1 MNALAK
7 CLTVIAL
14 CFGTSVLCCSQNLPT
29 WEIQTAIQFNRQ
41 MIHTNNR
48 VFNPQYQ
55 RLILNRYPVLPTS
68 LDFQILKNENK
79 YWKHG
84 VRAGGIILGGD
95 YFFDVLHPQAAPL
108 APLRLNMHGL
118 SLRYFAASYN
128 IHVNII
134 NSLEKFLLK
143 TVDTKKESVVNLFAS
158 VGLGTIMRLSK
169 RDQPN
174 QSEGYSPT
182 IYTSPSGDVARIDED
197 FYNKAG
203 VNGFVNA
210 ELTLQVKATKQLS
223 VNFSLSKI
231 HPFGAPLFEV
241 RQEFT
246 YNNQLITSAVSD
258 GGAPMSA
265 ARIGIAYHF
274 NQFPFTKN
282 KKTK

>member
-1 MNALAK
+1 MNILLR
-7 CLTVIAL
+7 CFTVI
-14 CFGTSVLCCSQNLPT
+14 TLCCITRLLCYSQNPAK
-29 WEIQTAIQFNRQ
+29 WEIQTAIQFNKQ
-41 MIHTNNR
+41 MIHTNNT
-48 VFNPQYQ
+48 VFNPQYH
-55 RLILNRYPVLPTS
+55 RLTLNRYPLLPTS
-68 LDFQILKNENK
+68 LDFQILKNESR

-108 APLRLNMHGL
+108 APLRLNMHNV

-128 IHVNII
+128 VHVNIV
-134 NSLEKFLLK
+134 NTLERFLLR
-143 TVDTKKESVVNLFAS
+143 TAADKKESVVNLFAS
-158 VGLGTIMRLSK
+158 VGVGAIMRLSK

-174 QSEGYSPT
+174 QTDGSSPT
-182 IYTSPSGDVARIDED
+182 IYTSPSGDIARIDED
-197 FYNKAG
+197 YYNKAAA
-203 VNGFVNA
+203 NGFVNA

-223 VNFSLSKI
+223 VNFSISKI
-231 HPFGAPLFEV
+231 HPFRAPLFEV

-274 NQFPFTKN
+274 NQFPFVKNKN
-282 KKTK
+282 KK